1 MKKLTIW
8 IIAILMSASFFTLL
22 GMQVYY
28 FERVVRMRKEQFDVS
43 VNRSLFRT
51 VRQIEDNEVEEA
63 LKHIVMNTN
72 VSSSNSKVPT
82 QTLLDTTDQ
91 QFTHL
96 LANLA
101 EKSSPAAGL
110 TLNRPLPLG
119 PNLQKNL
126 QRDETAEALKSRI
139 GQQYLKYKSL
149 VNQVAYHLIY
159 ESNTLNVEERID
171 LKDVDR
177 TLAYFLHSNGVKI
190 PYHIRISTYN
200 DRELYRCKDY
210 DPKGEEEI
218 YKQVIFQNE
227 SPESMAIVQI
237 HFPDLRAHIFSSL
250 NAFFPALLL
259 TLGLLV
265 MFCMTIWLIIRQRRM
280 SVVRTDF
287 INNMTHEF
295 KTPLS
300 TLSLAA
306 QMLNDPSVG
315 KSEAMIKHITGIIND
330 ETKRLR
336 FQVEKVLQIS
346 MFEKQGETFKYK
358 DFDIHEVINDVVT
371 TFRLKVE
378 SMGGEIVTQ
387 LDAKN
392 TMLYA
397 DEMHITNVL
406 FNLLDNAIKYRR
418 DGVKPRLEIYT
429 HNHNRRICIHIKDN
443 GIGIKREDLK
453 KIFEKFF
460 RVHTGNRHD
469 VKGFGLGLCY
479 VRSVIQNHK
488 GSIHAESTLGE
499 GTTFFIELPLKHE
512 STDMES

>member
-1 MKKLTIW
+1 MKKTTIW
-8 IIAILMSASFFTLL
+8 IIAILMGASFFTLL
-22 GMQVYY
+22 FMQMYY
-28 FERVVRMRKEQFDVS
+28 YQQMMDMRKEQFDVS

-51 VRQIEDNEVEEA
+51 VRQIEDNEIEEA
-63 LKHIVMNTN
+63 LQRIILKND
-72 VSSSNSKVPT
+72 SAT
-82 QTLLDTTDQ
+82 QSEVHNITKKDTTK
-91 QFTHL
+91 F
-96 LANLA
+96 LAP
-101 EKSSPAAGL
+101 E
-110 TLNRPLPLG
+110 PLIS
-119 PNLQKNL
+119 
-126 QRDETAEALKSRI
+126 LKSKRGDNDLRLKQPI
-139 GQQYLKYKSL
+139 PLSPHLKQSLIREETSSILKSQLSQQYLRYKSL
-149 VNQVAYHLIY
+149 VNQTVYHMLY
-159 ESNTLNVEERID
+159 ESSELAIEDRID
-171 LKDVDR
+171 FKEVDR
-177 TLAYFLHSNGVKI
+177 MLAYYLHSNGVKI
-190 PYHIRISTYN
+190 PYHIRITTYN

-210 DPKGEEEI
+210 DPKGEEDI
-218 YKQVIFQNE
+218 YTQVIFHNE
-227 SPESMAIVQI
+227 APDHMAIVQI
-237 HFPDLRAHIFSSL
+237 HFPDIRTYIFSSIHS
-250 NAFFPALLL
+250 AFPAMLL

-265 MFCMTIWLIIRQRRM
+265 MFCITIWLIIRQGRM
-280 SVVRTDF
+280 SVMRTDF

-306 QMLNDPSVG
+306 QMLNDPSVS
-315 KSEAMIKHITGIIND
+315 KSEGMIKHITGIIND

-346 MFEKQGETFKYK
+346 MFEKQGETFKRK

-378 SMGGEIVTQ
+378 SMGGEIITQ

-406 FNLLDNAIKYRR
+406 FNLLDNAIKYHRQ
-418 DGVKPRLEIYT
+418 DVKPQLEIYT
-429 HNHNRRICIHIKDN
+429 HNHNNRICIHIKDN

-479 VRSVIQNHK
+479 VKSVIQNHK

-499 GTTFFIELPLKHE
+499 GTTFFIELPIK
-512 STDMES
+512 TDKK

>member
-1 MKKLTIW
+1 MKKLSIW
-8 IIAILMSASFFTLL
+8 IIAILMGASFFTLL
-22 GMQVYY
+22 YLQVYY
-28 FERVVRMRKEQFDVS
+28 FYRVGSMRKEQFDVS

-63 LKHIVMNTN
+63 LKRVIIENNLASGEAFVPPAADT
-72 VSSSNSKVPT
+72 VSDPSE
-82 QTLLDTTDQ
+82 Q
-91 QFTHL
+91 L
-96 LANLA
+96 LANLMEQRA
-101 EKSSPAAGL
+101 PGSGL
-110 TLNRPLPLG
+110 TLNRPLPLT
-119 PNLQKNL
+119 PNLRQSFK
-126 QRDETAEALKSRI
+126 RDETASILKSQI
-139 GQQYLKYKSL
+139 GLQYAKYKAL
-149 VNQVAYHLIY
+149 VNQVAYHLLY
-159 ESNTLNVEERID
+159 ESDKLSVEERID
-171 LKDVDR
+171 GREVDR

-190 PYHIRISTYN
+190 PYHIRISTYD
-200 DRELYRCKDY
+200 DREIYRCKDY
-210 DPKGEEEI
+210 DPKGEDEI
-218 YKQVIFQNE
+218 YKQVIFSKE
-227 SPESMAIVQI
+227 SPERMAIVQI
-237 HFPDLRAHIFSSL
+237 HFPDIKAHIFASL
-250 NAFFPALLL
+250 NSFFPALLL

-265 MFCMTIWLIIRQRRM
+265 MYCLTIWLIVRQRRM

-306 QMLNDPSVG
+306 QMLNDGSVT

-346 MFEKQGETFKYK
+346 MFEKQGETFKRK

-378 SMGGEIVTQ
+378 SMGGEIVTN
-387 LDAKN
+387 LDAKD

-406 FNLLDNAIKYRR
+406 FNLLDNAIKYHR
-418 DGVKPRLEIYT
+418 DGVKPRLEVYT
-429 HNHNRRICIHIKDN
+429 HNHSHRICIHIKDN

-453 KIFEKFF
+453 KIFEKFY

-479 VRSVIQNHK
+479 VKSVIQNHK

-499 GTTFFIELPLKHE
+499 GTTFFIELPLK
-512 STDMES
+512 